1 MGVVCNSSPGN
12 YCTGVVCSSPCDYSS
27 SCVLRS
33 SHCHCS
39 SSVLCSCS
47 CDHGS
52 SCVLCSSHC
61 HCSSSVLCSRSREH
75 GSSCVIRGCSCI
87 IRILWCASVRRACNQ
102 HRALIRVQCVHAFIA
117 LVASASDSLI
127 SFLFKPKA
135 ASIMCCSVAS
145 FHEILSHSVYD

>member
-1 MGVVCNSSPGN
+1 MG
-12 YCTGVVCSSPCDYSS
+12 PCDHGS

-47 CDHGS
+47 WKHGS
-52 SCVLCSSHC
+52 SCVLCH
-61 HCSSSVLCSRSREH
+61 R
-75 GSSCVIRGCSCI
+75 SSCVIRGCSCI

-117 LVASASDSLI
+117 LVALASDSLI
-127 SFLFKPKA
+127 SFF
-135 ASIMCCSVAS
+135 
-145 FHEILSHSVYD
+145 LSPRLLQ